1 MSDILEKI
9 KKNVI
14 EGRIDSE
21 DEGFDGDMEGE
32 PGVVELVQQALD
44 EGISPSDI
52 LNKAVSP
59 GMEKVGERYENGDY
73 LIPDMLAAAECVSEA
88 TEILEP
94 MLLEGDV
101 KSRGKFI
108 IATVEDDLHDI
119 GKNIVSTLLR
129 GSGFEVED
137 LGVGVK
143 ADKIVQAVEEKKA
156 SYLGLSALLTT
167 TMGHMEDVINLLKE
181 KGLRDQVKVC
191 VGGAPVSEEFAKKIG
206 ADVYGEDAFDAIHKL
221 EKMAR

>member
-1 MSDILEKI
+1 MSEILETI

-32 PGVVELVQQALD
+32 PGVIELVQQALD
-44 EGISPSDI
+44 QGISPSDI

-59 GMEKVGERYENGDY
+59 GMEIVGQKYENGEY

-88 TEILEP
+88 TQILEP
-94 MLLEGDV
+94 MLLEGDIQS
-101 KSRGKFI
+101 KGKFI

-129 GSGFEVED
+129 GSGFEVQD

-143 ADKIVQAVEEKKA
+143 AAKIVDAVEA
-156 SYLGLSALLTT
+156 SNAHYLGLSALLTT
-167 TMGHMEDVINLLKE
+167 TMGYMEDVIKLLKE
-181 KGLRDQVKVC
+181 KGLRDKVKIC
-191 VGGAPVSEEFAKKIG
+191 IGGAPVSDEFAKQIG
-206 ADVYGEDAFDAIHKL
+206 ADIYAEDAFDAIHKL
-221 EKMAR
+221 EAAA

>member
-1 MSDILEKI
+1 MSDTLEKI
-9 KKNVI
+9 RKNVI

-21 DEGFDGDMEGE
+21 DEGFEGDMEGE

-59 GMEKVGERYENGDY
+59 GMEEVGQRYENGEY

-101 KSRGKFI
+101 KTRGKFI

-156 SYLGLSALLTT
+156 SHLGLSALLTT
-167 TMGHMEDVINLLKE
+167 TMGHMEDIINLLKE

-191 VGGAPVSEEFAKKIG
+191 VGGAPVSEDFAKKIG

-221 EKMAR
+221 EKMS